1 MEIGV
6 RLQGLWLD
14 GLESLGVQVEVVAVR
29 VPGSSVC
36 RVRN

>member
-14 GLESLGVQVEVVAVR
+14 GLESLGVQVE
-29 VPGSSVC
+29 GSGAGV
-36 RVRN
+36 